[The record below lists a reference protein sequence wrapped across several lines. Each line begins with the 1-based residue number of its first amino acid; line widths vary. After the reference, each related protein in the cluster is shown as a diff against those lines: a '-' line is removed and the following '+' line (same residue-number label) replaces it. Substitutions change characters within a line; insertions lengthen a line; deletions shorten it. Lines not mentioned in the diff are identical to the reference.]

1 MSKPYLGI
9 WVDHRDA
16 YLVWADEE
24 GEVETQHAQAEY
36 EQSKRRSGGVVAGRT
51 GVHGG
56 IPPHADIGDKRRQ
69 QTRRFYEDLFRDV
82 QRAQNVYLFGPG
94 QAKRELAKALEGH
107 KDFTGTLAGVESAE
121 KMTTPQMVAQVKA
134 FFGLP
139 KVAA

>member
-16 YLVWADEE
+16 YLIWASEE

-36 EQSKRRSGGVVAGRT
+36 AESRKRSGGVVAGA

-56 IPPHADIGDKRRQ
+56 VPPHADIADKRRRQ
-69 QTRRFYEDLFRDV
+69 AKLFYEDLFRDV
-82 QRAQNVYLFGPG
+82 QRAENVYLFGPG
-94 QAKRELAKALEGH
+94 QAKRELARALEGH
-107 KDFTGTLAGVESAE
+107 KDFVGSLAGVESAE
-121 KMTTPQMVAQVKA
+121 KMTAPQMVAQVKA

-139 KVAA
+139 RVAA